1 MNFGLK
7 YTAGAKALAPV
18 IVGALV
24 VGALVLTLLLWLTSE
39 IDRAAQ
45 NRQERLAAL
54 IVSQMESSLAHD
66 QEGSTVWDDAVQK
79 VKEGDQYWMDQN
91 LGSWMHSYFGHDG
104 AIVLDAAGKPIY
116 AFLDDKIVEPKIYQ
130 TLASEIDPLV
140 HDLRARL
147 KTGDDSGT
155 SERVLSPGAADLAIV
170 AGRPAV
176 VSVKPIVSDTG
187 NIVQTPGEEY
197 VQIAIRFL
205 DGQLVAELQHKYQ
218 FDGLR
223 FSWRHE
229 RQDSEAAFPLLTK
242 KGQTLGYFLWQPFR
256 PGAAFLDKLLPA
268 LAIVFFT
275 LVAIIGVMVLRLR
288 RRALNLRLSEAA
300 IRHLAHH
307 DSLTDLPNRTLF
319 NLHVE
324 RVLATPEARAA
335 VLYLD
340 LDRFKQ
346 VNDTLGHPAG
356 DELIRQFGS
365 RLVALVDPSYTVAR
379 LGGDEFMILVPHV
392 DNEAEIEQLG
402 QALIASAR
410 TPFDIHGNQIFVGVS
425 VGAAMTPHDGTERV
439 ELTRKADVALY
450 HAKMSGRSC
459 YARFSE
465 EMDVMLHKRRR
476 IEQDLRAALAR
487 PEDGQL
493 RVHYQPVY
501 ASRGGAITGFE
512 ALLRWQHPTLG
523 MITPETFIHIA
534 EEAGLIERLGQ
545 NVLREACLAA
555 IAWPGLSVAVN
566 ISAIELRNPAL
577 PVRVAETLMETGLL
591 PSRLELEITES
602 ALTDPSGSCEDNV
615 RALRGMGVRIALDDF
630 GTGFSSLTRLQQ
642 LTVDRIK
649 IDRNFVHGFGKAGS
663 DEAIVQAI
671 VDLARATGLKTTA
684 EGVETDDQKSFLR
697 HIGCDEL
704 QGFGFSRPMPREEAN
719 RLVLG
724 AEAAPAMAQAAG

>member
-1 MNFGLK
+1 M
-7 YTAGAKALAPV
+7 
-18 IVGALV
+18 
-24 VGALVLTLLLWLTSE
+24 
-39 IDRAAQ
+39 
-45 NRQERLAAL
+45 
-54 IVSQMESSLAHD
+54 
-66 QEGSTVWDDAVQK
+66 
-79 VKEGDQYWMDQN
+79 
-91 LGSWMHSYFGHDG
+91 
-104 AIVLDAAGKPIY
+104 
-116 AFLDDKIVEPKIYQ
+116 
-130 TLASEIDPLV
+130 
-140 HDLRARL
+140 
-147 KTGDDSGT
+147 
-155 SERVLSPGAADLAIV
+155 
-170 AGRPAV
+170 
-176 VSVKPIVSDTG
+176 
-187 NIVQTPGEEY
+187 
-197 VQIAIRFL
+197 
-205 DGQLVAELQHKYQ
+205 
-218 FDGLR
+218 
-223 FSWRHE
+223 
-229 RQDSEAAFPLLTK
+229 
-242 KGQTLGYFLWQPFR
+242 
-256 PGAAFLDKLLPA
+256 
-268 LAIVFFT
+268 
-275 LVAIIGVMVLRLR
+275 
-288 RRALNLRLSEAA
+288 
-300 IRHLAHH
+300 
-307 DSLTDLPNRTLF
+307 
-319 NLHVE
+319 
-324 RVLATPEARAA
+324 
-335 VLYLD
+335 LYLD

-356 DELIRQFGS
+356 DELIRQFGA
-365 RLVALVDPSYTVAR
+365 RLVAIVDPSYTVAR

-425 VGAAMTPHDGTERV
+425 VGAAIAPDDGTERV

-476 IEQDLRAALAR
+476 IEQDLRAALAQ

-523 MITPETFIHIA
+523 MIAPETFIHIA

-545 NVLREACLAA
+545 KVLREACLAA
-555 IAWPGLSVAVN
+555 TAWPGLSVAVN

-697 HIGCDEL
+697 RIGCDEL
-704 QGFGFSRPMPREEAN
+704 QGFGFSRPLAKEDAD

-724 AEAAPAMAQAAG
+724 ADTVPTMARAATA